1 MTTASTSAGGDDMT
15 TRATTARWTSGVAR
29 AGLAACLLAG
39 SPALAQTPPTVKL
52 GVVTFLS
59 GPAAGAFGIPARNA
73 AELVLEAVNAGT
85 IPAPYNTKGLG
96 GAQIEPIFVDENGPT
111 SKVVQDYRDLVQR
124 REAGVVIGYVS
135 SGSCLAVA
143 PVAEELKT
151 LTVFFDCGT
160 PRIFEDA
167 SYQYVF
173 RPAATATID
182 SVGAA
187 RYVLAKFPD
196 IKTYG
201 GINQNYAWGQDSWRD
216 FTNSLKV
223 LKPGLTVTQEL
234 FPKLFAGQFSA
245 EISTLLASNSDLVHS
260 SFYAGDL
267 ESFILQATPRG
278 LMEKSHFVMTTAE
291 SAMYRMGPRMPDGV
305 VMGAR
310 GPYGVYA
317 KDTELNRWFRQAFT
331 ERYGVPPVYPSYQ
344 MANSIVA
351 TKAAF
356 DKAMQAKPKPATT
369 DVIKAF
375 EHQEFEGFG
384 STVKMALG
392 KGHQAITDIGYG
404 TYKYD
409 KETGTPTITDIVV
422 YPAECV
428 NPPEGVKSDDW
439 IKGGMKGAK
448 CP

>member
-1 MTTASTSAGGDDMT
+1 MNKCAMRVRWSSA
-15 TRATTARWTSGVAR
+15 VA
-29 AGLAACLLAG
+29 AAAVAALLQA
-39 SPALAQTPPTVKL
+39 PAAQAQTGKTMKL

-73 AELVLEAVNAGT
+73 AELVLESINSGSV
-85 IPAPYNTKGLG
+85 PAPYNTKGLG
-96 GAQIEPIFVDENGPT
+96 GAQIEPIFVDEAGPT
-111 SKVVQDYRDLVQR
+111 SKVVQDYRELVQR
-124 REAGVVIGYVS
+124 REAAAVLGYVS

-167 SYQYVF
+167 SYHYVF

-187 RYVLAKFPD
+187 RYVLSKFPD
-196 IKTYG
+196 MKTYG

-216 FTNSLKV
+216 FTNALQV
-223 LKPGLTVTQEL
+223 LKPGLKVTEAL

-245 EISTLLASNSDLVHS
+245 EISTLLTSNSDVIHS

-278 LMEKSHFVMTTAE
+278 LMNKSHFVMTTAE
-291 SAMYRMGPRMPDGV
+291 AAMYRMGPKIPDGV
-305 VMGAR
+305 IMGAR

-317 KDTELNRWFRQAFT
+317 KDTELNRWFRQAYT
-331 ERYGVPPVYPSYQ
+331 ERYGTPPIYPSYQ

-351 TKAAF
+351 MKAAY
-356 DKAMQAKPKPATT
+356 DKAAKANSSATVEDT
-369 DVIKAF
+369 INAF
-375 EHQEFEGFG
+375 EHEQFEGFG

-392 KGHQAITDIGYG
+392 KGHQAITDISYG
-404 TYKYD
+404 TFKYD
-409 KETGTPTITDIVV
+409 KETGTPTIVDIIT

-428 NPPEGVKSDDW
+428 NPPEGVKSDEW
-439 IKGGMKGAK
+439 IRGGMKGAK